1 MFSIEYEMKL
11 DQFENEIKDIK
22 TMDKKLKILFSM
34 NTMKY

>member
-1 MFSIEYEMKL
+1 MVSIEYEMKL
-11 DQFENEIKDIK
+11 EHFENEIKDIK